1 MHRGGDDEDQAH
13 QGDGDPAPGEL
24 TGTPHG
30 DEQERQAEERAEERR
45 DDERQVALQAAEDA
59 AREALAELRRL
70 FGLLRSGDAPSLEPQ
85 PGSAQIGRLADAL
98 ESAGVRTTLQVDGD
112 LDLAPGLDL
121 AVYRVV
127 QEATTNILK
136 HANARQAR
144 IVVTREQGGLQVLV
158 SDDGVG
164 AAPAPESGGG
174 HGLIG
179 LRERV
184 SLYGGDLRAGSAATG
199 GFEVEASLPLRAD
212 A

>member
-1 MHRGGDDEDQAH
+1 M
-13 QGDGDPAPGEL
+13 
-24 TGTPHG
+24 
-30 DEQERQAEERAEERR
+30 
-45 DDERQVALQAAEDA
+45 
-59 AREALAELRRL
+59 
-70 FGLLRSGDAPSLEPQ
+70 
-85 PGSAQIGRLADAL
+85 
-98 ESAGVRTTLQVDGD
+98 
-112 LDLAPGLDL
+112 
-121 AVYRVV
+121 
-127 QEATTNILK
+127 
-136 HANARQAR
+136 
-144 IVVTREQGGLQVLV
+144 TREQGGLQVLV